1 MPGLENRGNVPAIEL
16 PGAVALTL
24 PASPDVGTDDARLVL
39 KLPES
44 PREIAAV
51 DENGRQWP
59 ISFMSRENFKKG
71 EYLFK
76 MGDVAEKLFYIS
88 KGVIR
93 LPELNRSVRAGQVI
107 GEMGIFAPDKQ
118 RIASAMAEEDVEA
131 FTMGRDEVR
140 RFMSR
145 DPGMAIDLIRL
156 SIKSEE
162 RRVGKESRDERS

>member
-1 MPGLENRGNVPAIEL
+1 MPGLETRGNVPVSEL

-24 PASPDVGTDDARLVL
+24 PAPPEVEADEAGLVVKIPETPRENPAEDAR
-39 KLPES
+39 
-44 PREIAAV
+44 AC
-51 DENGRQWP
+51 QWP
-59 ISFMSRENFKKG
+59 IAFMSRESFKKG

-93 LPELNRSVRAGQVI
+93 LPELNRSVRSGQVI

-145 DPGMAIDLIRL
+145 DPGMAIDLIQ
-156 SIKSEE
+156 
-162 RRVGKESRDERS
+162 